1 MMPSLP
7 EMGSCDI
14 AMIHSENPGRDC
26 GCQEKMYM
34 NLHETVARFF
44 FEDLGKDYIKPKDT
58 LKSSIDHKYPSKTP

>member
-1 MMPSLP
+1 MPSLP